1 MGRRHEFPAQ
11 RKALSQV
18 FLRAEWPVH
27 KVVDKL
33 KSWQVS
39 RVLEVGPGG
48 GMLTKALVSAGLKVT
63 AVEKDGRFAEQLVD
77 HFRGDTTATG
87 RIEIVERDVLRFDL
101 SEWLAISREP
111 TAIVGNIPYNISS
124 PILMWALPHLAR
136 LKGICFMVQ
145 LEFAQRLAANPD
157 TKAYGS
163 LSVFTQLR
171 AKVEL
176 DCKVDRNCFTPVP
189 KVDSA
194 LVSFR
199 GKTNPLPDKLLSK
212 VELVTRSSF
221 NQRRKILKN
230 AIKPYLGE
238 DRERTSPI
246 DLSRRPETLWP
257 EEFVTLAQHLFPK
270 DD

>member
-1 MGRRHEFPAQ
+1 MRRHDYPVQ

-27 KVVDKL
+27 KVVEKL
-33 KSWQVS
+33 KSWHVS

-48 GMLTKALVSAGLKVT
+48 GMLTKALVAGGLKVT
-63 AVEKDGRFAEQLVD
+63 AVEKDERFAEKLVD
-77 HFRGDTTATG
+77 HFRADPTAQG
-87 RIEIVERDVLRFDL
+87 RVDIVRRDVLRFDL
-101 SEWLAISREP
+101 GEWLTVSGEP
-111 TAIVGNIPYNISS
+111 TAIVGNIPYHISS
-124 PILMWALPHLAR
+124 PILIWALPYLNQV
-136 LKGICFMVQ
+136 KGACFMVQ

-163 LSVFTQLR
+163 LSVFAQLR

-176 DCKVDRNCFTPVP
+176 DCKVDRSCFTPIP

-194 LVSFR
+194 LITLR
-199 GKTNPLPDKLLSK
+199 GKGTPLSTKLLNK
-212 VELVTRSSF
+212 VEIVTRSSF

-230 AIKPYLGE
+230 AIKAYLSE
-238 DRERTSPI
+238 DRELSSPI

-257 EEFVTLAQHLFPK
+257 EEFVALAQHLFPK